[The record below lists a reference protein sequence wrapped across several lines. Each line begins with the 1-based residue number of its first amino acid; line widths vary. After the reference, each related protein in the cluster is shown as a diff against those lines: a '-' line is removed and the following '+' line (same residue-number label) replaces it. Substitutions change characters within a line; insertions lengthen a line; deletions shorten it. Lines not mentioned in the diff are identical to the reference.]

1 MRDVLPALRNRNY
14 RMWLLGLSVANIG
27 TWMQRIAQDWLVLE
41 LTGKS
46 GTALGFV
53 TGVQFLPIL
62 LLGPVGGMLADRFP
76 RRGLLL
82 WTQAVVGLCGIALGA
97 LVLDGAAR
105 TWHVYLIALVLGA
118 ANAVFQPTVQA
129 FVLELVT
136 REEVPSVVGLSGG
149 SFHAARLI
157 GPAVAGVLIAASG
170 TGPVF
175 LIAAATTI
183 APIVALIRMDPRRLY
198 EVPADG
204 GGGLVMI
211 AAGVRYALREPEIR
225 VILGTTAFVGT
236 FSANSPIT
244 NALMATHEFG
254 RGAGDFGLL
263 GSITAIGSLAGAAL
277 AARRKSVSWRFVVA
291 SAIAFATM
299 NLLSAFMPGYAAFAV
314 ALVPVGLSQLTF
326 ITAANSSLQLGA
338 APEMRGRVMALFMM
352 LTMGT
357 TPIGAPLIGWIA
369 QQAGPRAALVISN
382 LVALLGIA
390 VVLTLHLVAASKRRI
405 PAAQPVAEPVEAT

>member
-1 MRDVLPALRNRNY
+1 VLPALRNRNY

-53 TGVQFLPIL
+53 TGVQFVPIL

-299 NLLSAFMPGYAAFAV
+299 NLLSAFMPG
-314 ALVPVGLSQLTF
+314 S
-326 ITAANSSLQLGA
+326 AN
-338 APEMRGRVMALFMM
+338 
-352 LTMGT
+352 
-357 TPIGAPLIGWIA
+357 
-369 QQAGPRAALVISN
+369 
-382 LVALLGIA
+382 
-390 VVLTLHLVAASKRRI
+390 
-405 PAAQPVAEPVEAT
+405 

>member
-1 MRDVLPALRNRNY
+1 
-14 RMWLLGLSVANIG
+14 
-27 TWMQRIAQDWLVLE
+27 
-41 LTGKS
+41 
-46 GTALGFV
+46 
-53 TGVQFLPIL
+53 
-62 LLGPVGGMLADRFP
+62 
-76 RRGLLL
+76 
-82 WTQAVVGLCGIALGA
+82 
-97 LVLDGAAR
+97 
-105 TWHVYLIALVLGA
+105 
-118 ANAVFQPTVQA
+118 VFQPTVQA